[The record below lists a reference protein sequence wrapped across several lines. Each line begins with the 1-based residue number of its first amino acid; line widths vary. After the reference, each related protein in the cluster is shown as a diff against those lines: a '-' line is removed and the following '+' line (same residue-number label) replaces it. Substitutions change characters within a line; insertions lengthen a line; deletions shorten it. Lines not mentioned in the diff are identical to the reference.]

1 MVREDGEQGIGKR
14 GVEDVIANY
23 IVPNITSLAWLN
35 ESSHFESFN
44 NFNYRVLNDAI
55 EESSGMSI

>member
-23 IVPNITSLAWLN
+23 IVPNITSLARLN
-35 ESSHFESFN
+35 ESSHFES
-44 NFNYRVLNDAI
+44 LIISII
-55 EESSGMSI
+55 EC